1 MDTALDK
8 FPNHL
13 QFWLLKLAILAGN
26 DDNDETSCAVEKC
39 VEKARN
45 CLGTADRAQ
54 LWTNFLQIMSRAGKS
69 EAAYNLLDSATEK
82 G

>member
-8 FPNHL
+8 FPDHL
-13 QFWLLKLAILAGN
+13 QFWLLKLAILAGR
-26 DDNDETSCAVEKC
+26 DDDDETSWAGEKC